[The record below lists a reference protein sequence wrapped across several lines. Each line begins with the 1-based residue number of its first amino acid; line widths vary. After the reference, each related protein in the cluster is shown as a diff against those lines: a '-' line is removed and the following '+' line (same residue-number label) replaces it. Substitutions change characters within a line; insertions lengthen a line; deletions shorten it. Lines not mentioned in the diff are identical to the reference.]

1 MTTRTLDHLRRG
13 ARIHSV
19 LYASFIARNTDRQ
32 YDVVWEGLGYRR
44 TTKAGATGI
53 VVFSKSGAV
62 GAFFE
67 PESPRNPKTAK
78 KKTPLGDHVKGI
90 PTALGNVAK
99 RETFPAMALDTADPA
114 VTAVFWSDPKGA
126 LVGARPWDDL
136 LADGAYLVEPET
148 QAPDACIATLGET
161 YGIDEARLA
170 VVRDERSAAKQ
181 SFVEPRVVLLVAGPL
196 EGKPTTLVREAKV
209 TTHGKSQDSS
219 LDLKG

>member
-170 VVRDERSAAKQ
+170 VVRDLFASPAALKLPANGRVTLSSEGRATLGLLPNQ
-181 SFVEPRVVLLVAGPL
+181 ATRELLTGAGVELA
-196 EGKPTTLVREAKV
+196 
-209 TTHGKSQDSS
+209 
-219 LDLKG
+219 